1 MSFGSS
7 NKSIGKA
14 GARIIDGFRGVPNGM
29 DGSKDPILTPKTA
42 LYYAQNV
49 TFRGGSGPKTRPGF
63 KYRNFFAGGL
73 FQGWAVH
80 HSVLAGVNSVIL
92 AVVGGR
98 VLEYNPAMD
107 TVADLSVSGY
117 TMSATKPVYFCQASR
132 FTIIQDG
139 QSEPLI
145 YAIEDQTKKLY
156 TRAEIGNS
164 AILAAPLT
172 SNSNYG
178 TEKIPIGTFMAYG
191 QGRLFVA
198 VKEENSVPSAIW
210 AGDISF
216 GGSTD
221 KKEILTSATSG
232 ATKQIFTVKNTHNYV
247 VGDYVTVEA
256 HNTLKPING
265 TYEIIEVNA
274 AKTTF
279 TVYADAGTD
288 GTSGFASVFN
298 AGKDTDIFHFTEHH
312 YINEGGALIIPAE
325 LGRIKALTFLPV
337 QDTTAGQGDL
347 VAFCDRGAASFA
359 VSLERSKWKETQSF
373 QKVLF
378 MNIGLVGESVCPV
391 NGDLFFRS
399 MDGNGI
405 RSYRNARAEFTGTG
419 QTPLSAEIDPI
430 LMRDTEFLLEKT
442 LKSQSPAQLSAG
454 VSLIYFDNR
463 LLMTCLPKV
472 QTFAAPSTRNPFVY
486 FTGIVA
492 LDFQSVS
499 ANNGKSSAAYD
510 GVWTGINVLS
520 LAAGNF
526 DGNRR
531 AFAAC
536 YHNDRMEIWEITKDL
551 EYDRSSS
558 SGQSNIVCSVTT
570 RNYDFDD
577 PAMLKKLLR
586 CDLWFDSI
594 SGGPVAA
601 LDIELFYRPD
611 SSPKYVPWAT
621 WQKCFTTQY
630 TNPTPALELITP
642 YAKGYAPQLRSP
654 TPPQTA
660 NSITGWPDNIGYDFG
675 VKVKWIGQGRLSR
688 LMLHCLETVE
698 NVGGG

>member
-1 MSFGSS
+1 M
-7 NKSIGKA
+7 
-14 GARIIDGFRGVPNGM
+14 DGFRGVPNGM

-63 KYRNFFAGGL
+63 RYRSNLSTTTGL
-73 FQGWAVH
+73 FQGWSVH
-80 HSVLAGVNSVIL
+80 HAVLTGVNSVIL

-98 VLEYNPAMD
+98 VLEYNPA
-107 TVADLSVSGY
+107 TNTTSDLSSQTGY

-132 FTIIQDG
+132 FTVIQDG
-139 QSEPLI
+139 DSEPLI
-145 YAIEDQTKKLY
+145 YAINEQSKKLFK
-156 TRAEIGNS
+156 RNELGNT
-164 AILAAPLT
+164 AIPVA
-172 SNSNYG
+172 
-178 TEKIPIGTFMAYG
+178 EKIPIGTFMAYG

-198 VKEENSVPSAIW
+198 VKEENTVPSAIW

-216 GGSTD
+216 GGSTG
-221 KKEILTSATSG
+221 KIEILTSTKSSDG
-232 ATKQIFTVKNTHNYV
+232 TKQTFTLKSSHNYV
-247 VGDYVTVEA
+247 VGSYVTIEA
-256 HNTLKPING
+256 HNSLKPING
-265 TYEIIEVNA
+265 TYEILE
-274 AKTTF
+274 KTDTTF
-279 TVYADAGTD
+279 TVYADAGTN

-298 AGKDTDIFHFTEHH
+298 TGKDTDIVHFTEHTF
-312 YINEGGALIIPAE
+312 INEGGALIIPAE

-405 RSYRNARAEFTGTG
+405 RSYRNARAEFTGAG

-442 LKSQSPAQLSAG
+442 LKSQTPAQLSAG

-463 LLMTCLPKV
+463 LLMTCLPKI
-472 QTFAAPSTRNPFVY
+472 QTFTAPSTRNPFVY

-499 ANNGKSSAAYD
+499 ANKEKNSSAYD
-510 GVWTGINVLS
+510 GVWTGINVLN

-526 DGNRR
+526 DGSRR

-536 YHNDRMEIWEITKDL
+536 YHNNRVEIWEITKDA
-551 EYDRSSS
+551 EYDQSSS
-558 SGQSNIVCSVTT
+558 NGQSNIVCSVTT

-594 SGGPVAA
+594 SGGPKAA

-621 WQKCFTTQY
+621 WQKCFQTQY
-630 TNPTPALELITP
+630 TDLDLTANPTAVLELITP

-660 NSITGWPDNIGYDFG
+660 NAITGWPDNIGYDFG
-675 VKVKWIGQGRLSR
+675 VKIKWTGQGRLSR
-688 LMLHCLETVE
+688 LMIHCLETVE
-698 NVGGG
+698 SVGGG

>member
-1 MSFGSS
+1 M
-7 NKSIGKA
+7 
-14 GARIIDGFRGVPNGM
+14 
-29 DGSKDPILTPKTA
+29 
-42 LYYAQNV
+42 
-49 TFRGGSGPKTRPGF
+49 
-63 KYRNFFAGGL
+63 
-73 FQGWAVH
+73 
-80 HSVLAGVNSVIL
+80 
-92 AVVGGR
+92 
-98 VLEYNPAMD
+98 EYNPATGA
-107 TVADLSVSGY
+107 TVDLSSSGY

-139 QSEPLI
+139 ESEPLI
-145 YAIEDQTKKLY
+145 YAIEDTTKKLY
-156 TRAEIGNS
+156 KRAEIGNS
-164 AILAAPLT
+164 AILSQYP
-172 SNSNYG
+172 SNYE

-216 GGSTD
+216 GGSTG
-221 KKEILTSATSG
+221 KIEILTSTSLAG
-232 ATKQIFTVKNTHNYV
+232 STKQTFTLKTPHGYD
-247 VGDYVTVEA
+247 VGDYVTIES

-265 TYEIIEVNA
+265 TYEIIE
-274 AKTTF
+274 KTDSSF
-279 TVYADAGTD
+279 TVYADAGTA

-298 AGKDTDIFHFTEHH
+298 AGQDTDIFHFTEHH

-430 LMRDTEFLLEKT
+430 LLRDTEFLLEKT
-442 LKSQSPAQLSAG
+442 LKSQTPAQLSAG

-472 QTFAAPSTRNPFVY
+472 QTFAGSSRNPFVY

-510 GVWTGINVLS
+510 GVWTGVNVLS
-520 LAAGNF
+520 LASGNF
-526 DGNRR
+526 DGTRR

-536 YHNDRMEIWEITKDL
+536 YHNDRMEIWEITKDS
-551 EYDRSSS
+551 EYDQSSS
-558 SGQSNIVCSVTT
+558 NGQSNIVCSVTT

-611 SSPKYVPWAT
+611 SSPKYVPWAA

-630 TNPTPALELITP
+630 TNPTLALELITP

-660 NSITGWPDNIGYDFG
+660 NAITGWPDNIGYDFG
-675 VKVKWIGQGRLSR
+675 VKIKWTGQGRLSR

-698 NVGGG
+698 SVGGG